1 MRWAV
6 FGFIVATALAFGAQQ
21 LPLPIPGA
29 IIVMALYAT
38 ALIIWPNLGH
48 PSLLSWANRALKHIS
63 LLFLPAGIWVLFQ
76 SNLLANTWLSL
87 ISIIVFST
95 ICAQWLLVVIAKRVA
110 K

>member
-6 FGFIVATALAFGAQQ
+6 FGFIVATTGAFGAQQ

-38 ALIIWPNLGH
+38 VLTIYPQLAH
-48 PSLLSWANRALKHIS
+48 PSLLAWANRALKHIS

-76 SNLLANTWLSL
+76 TNLLASSWLAL
-87 ISIIVFST
+87 VAVIVVST
-95 ICAQWLLVVIAKRVA
+95 VCAQWLLVAIAKRVA